1 MKTNKNKQFGEQVA
15 GYNIPVLNEREVRA
29 GAGILFL
36 FMFIAI
42 TRAIT
47 MTDFTMLKYMVSIFL
62 VDFVIRIFISPKHA
76 PILILARFIVRK
88 QTPEYVGA
96 QQKKFA
102 WMIGLVLS
110 FTIFVLLS
118 VMNTLSI
125 ITGLICL
132 ICLVFLFFE
141 TAFGIC
147 IGCKMY
153 GLFNKEK
160 AQYCPG
166 EVCEVKD
173 RHEIQKISKGQ
184 FFMLLGFV
192 VYIVLL
198 IFLLRDFFAAT
209 PSDLMDLL

>member
-1 MKTNKNKQFGEQVA
+1 MSTKKSKQFGEQVA
-15 GYNIPVLNEREVRA
+15 GYTIPVLNEREIRA

-47 MTDFTMLKYMVSIFL
+47 LENFTMLKYMVSIFL
-62 VDFVIRIFISPKHA
+62 VDFIIRIFVSPKHA
-76 PILILARFIVRK
+76 PILILARYIVRK

-96 QQKKFA
+96 EQKKFA
-102 WMIGLVLS
+102 WIIGLVLS
-110 FTIFVLLS
+110 FTIFILLS

-153 GLFNKEK
+153 GLFKKEK

-184 FFMLLGFV
+184 FFIVLGFV
-192 VYIVLL
+192 VFIVLL
-198 IFLLRDFFAAT
+198 IFLMKDFFAET
-209 PSDLMDLL
+209 PTNLMDLL